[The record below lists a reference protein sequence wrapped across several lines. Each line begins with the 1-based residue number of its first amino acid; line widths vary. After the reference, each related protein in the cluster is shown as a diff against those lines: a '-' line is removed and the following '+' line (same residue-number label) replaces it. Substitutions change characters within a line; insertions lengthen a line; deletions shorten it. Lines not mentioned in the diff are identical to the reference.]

1 LNLHHLQHF
10 LAIAD
15 TGSVRAAAE
24 SLGLSQPA
32 ISKSL
37 RVLETELGARL
48 IERGARGSTL
58 TTFGTLLYKRAKLIG
73 NELER
78 VTGEIRQLAGHGAGR
93 VSLGSS
99 ATSAIVFLPQVVEA
113 FQKRHPGAEIHV
125 IGGLPSVLL
134 PRLVDGSLDLVVGP
148 RPAQIAS
155 PLIGTRTLMTTPS
168 VIAARQGHRLAA
180 ARSLKAFVDAR
191 WVLNSSAGHA
201 ESSLHAAFA
210 ALGLPGPRIAV
221 RADSFQAA
229 YALIAKTDFVGL
241 MPEYLLADRLIHNV
255 LKFVEVPEFSASDS
269 VELFYRNDLPL
280 SALARSFA
288 DQLIAEATR
297 TSTARGTTGRMP
309 DRMKSSPR
317 P

>member
-15 TGSVRAAAE
+15 TGSVRAAAD

-32 ISKSL
+32 LSKSL

-58 TTFGTLLYKRAKLIG
+58 TTFGRVLYKRAKLIG

-78 VTGEIRQLAGHGAGR
+78 VTDEIRQLAGHAAGR

-99 ATSAIVFLPQVVEA
+99 ATSAIVFLPPVVQA
-113 FQKRHPGAEIHV
+113 FQKRHPDAEIHV

-134 PRLVDGSLDLVVGP
+134 PRLVDGTLDLVVGP
-148 RPAQIAS
+148 RPAQLPS
-155 PLIGTRTLMTTPS
+155 PLIESETLMKSPS
-168 VIAARQGHRLAA
+168 VIAVRQSHRLAS
-180 ARSLKAFVDAR
+180 ARSLKAFADAR
-191 WVLNSSAGHA
+191 WVLNTSAGHA

-210 ALGLPGPRIAV
+210 ALGLAGPRIAV

-229 YALIAKTDFVGL
+229 YALIAKSDLAGL
-241 MPEYLLADRLIHNV
+241 MPEHLLADRLIHNV
-255 LKFVEVPEFSASDS
+255 LKFVSVPEFAASNS
-269 VELFYRNDLPL
+269 VDLFYRSDLPL
-280 SALARSFA
+280 SALARMFA
-288 DQLIAEATR
+288 DLLKAEAR
-297 TSTARGTTGRMP
+297 RIPGARGVSNIAQR
-309 DRMKSSPR
+309 
-317 P
+317 